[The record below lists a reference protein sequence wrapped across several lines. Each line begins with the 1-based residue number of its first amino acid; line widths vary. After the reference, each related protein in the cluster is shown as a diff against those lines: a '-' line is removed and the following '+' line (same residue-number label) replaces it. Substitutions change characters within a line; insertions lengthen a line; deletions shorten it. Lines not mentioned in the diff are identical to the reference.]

1 MIINFENIAS
11 RKYVVQKSKN
21 LWMTSSEITENS
33 FLALIQSDKTLF
45 LKFQLH
51 TFVVNNFANSYWAWQ
66 AWPHEI
72 PMVYLFWVQLILINV
87 FLKSASETVF
97 YKVKAFS
104 SPLELID
111 VLSM

>member
-1 MIINFENIAS
+1 
-11 RKYVVQKSKN
+11 
-21 LWMTSSEITENS
+21 
-33 FLALIQSDKTLF
+33 
-45 LKFQLH
+45 
-51 TFVVNNFANSYWAWQ
+51 
-66 AWPHEI
+66 
-72 PMVYLFWVQLILINV
+72 MVYLFWVQLILINV